1 MAKRTARRARGDHAR
16 RYRRERAVV
25 NRERGFTLMEI
36 VVVLAV
42 FGAFLWIVV
51 VLTADMRAWQ
61 KRMPVNFMTHP
72 AITAVVSRLR
82 KDVQDAAPPYY
93 RETYG
98 NYSMSNR
105 MLIVYTLKEAG
116 TGETVVWD
124 FSTDGEVTR
133 RAFTDISGATSTWTA
148 HGTPTFSIGDFPI
161 PGSPDSVRIQ
171 ATDKDGKLAIDQIY
185 QPRPH

>member
-72 AITAVVSRLR
+72 AITAGGSRLG
-82 KDVQDAAPPYY
+82 KKGQGAAPPDYC
-93 RETYG
+93 
-98 NYSMSNR
+98 
-105 MLIVYTLKEAG
+105 
-116 TGETVVWD
+116 
-124 FSTDGEVTR
+124 
-133 RAFTDISGATSTWTA
+133 RAEGKQ
-148 HGTPTFSIGDFPI
+148 PM
-161 PGSPDSVRIQ
+161 V
-171 ATDKDGKLAIDQIY
+171 DKKVI
-185 QPRPH
+185 R